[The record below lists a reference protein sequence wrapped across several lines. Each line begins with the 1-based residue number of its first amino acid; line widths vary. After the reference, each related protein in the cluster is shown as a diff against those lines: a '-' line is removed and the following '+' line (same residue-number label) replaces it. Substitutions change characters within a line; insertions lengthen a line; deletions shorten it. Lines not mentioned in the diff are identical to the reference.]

1 MKGARGRIAF
11 PIFVLMCLGAGSA
24 AAQLYRWVDPETG
37 SVKFSSYPP
46 PWFNDPAKQPRT
58 PKVEVIAP
66 TGTAPAFEPRPET
79 DPEPA
84 APPADD
90 APRQD
95 RQGVMKLLAQRAAA
109 LASSTPET
117 MGKAYANLAEP
128 LQQLEILDR
137 QSKPVDAK
145 VEAARLEEK
154 RQLAVP
160 LERHRTTLLQ
170 QIALLSPPPSG
181 SPPDKIQN
189 AWLGTQRVLAA
200 LGWLDS
206 AIVSLDPRKANAR
219 HFEMN
224 ALIDTL
230 VAQWEPYVDPSLL
243 RKNRGR

>member
-1 MKGARGRIAF
+1 MRFAVPIA
-11 PIFVLMCLGAGSA
+11 VLMSFWAASA
-24 AAQLYRWVDPETG
+24 SGQLYRWVDPETG

-46 PWFNDPAKQPRT
+46 PWFNDPAKQPRS
-58 PKVEVIAP
+58 PKVEVVAP
-66 TGTAPAFEPRPET
+66 ARNAAAFEPRPHA
-79 DPEPA
+79 DGEPA
-84 APPADD
+84 APPAGD
-90 APRQD
+90 APRND
-95 RQGVMKLLAQRAAA
+95 RQALLKLLAQRAAV
-109 LASSTPET
+109 LIASPPEA
-117 MGKAYANLAEP
+117 MGKAYAELAEP
-128 LQQLEILDR
+128 LQQLEKLDR

-154 RQLAVP
+154 LQLAMP

-170 QIALLSPPPSG
+170 QIASLSPPPSG
-181 SPPDKIQN
+181 APPDKIQN

-243 RKNRGR
+243 RKSRGR

>member
-1 MKGARGRIAF
+1 VKGALGRIAV
-11 PIFVLMCLGAGSA
+11 PIAVLMCLWAGSA

-46 PWFNDPAKQPRT
+46 PWFNDPAKQLRT

-66 TGTAPAFEPRPET
+66 SRIAPAFEPRLET

-84 APPADD
+84 APPAGD
-90 APRQD
+90 APRSD
-95 RQGVMKLLAQRAAA
+95 RQGVLKLLAQRVAA
-109 LASSTPET
+109 LASSPPET
-117 MGKAYANLAEP
+117 MGKAYAELAEP
-128 LQQLEILDR
+128 LQQLEKLDR
-137 QSKPVDAK
+137 RSKPGDAK
-145 VEAARLEEK
+145 DEAARLEEK
-154 RQLAVP
+154 WQLAVP
-160 LERHRTTLLQ
+160 LERHRTTLQQ
-170 QIALLSPPPSG
+170 QIASLSPPPSG

-189 AWLGTQRVLAA
+189 AWLSTQRVLAA